1 MSAEINSKLSVQN
14 MGRNRSSMR
23 HDYQDTIEDQDWWEP
38 EVQEPRDRHQ
48 FLRRCDVMNVIPS
61 NTDSVPTGRTR
72 IGVDSLILRD
82 VFPSHVAGN
91 IDSSARVYR
100 IHGEAGFITN

>member
-38 EVQEPRDRHQ
+38 EVQEPRERHQ

-61 NTDSVPTGRTR
+61 DTDSVPTGRTR

-100 IHGEAGFITN
+100 IHGEAGFITY

>member
-23 HDYQDTIEDQDWWEP
+23 HDYQDTIEYQDWWEP

-61 NTDSVPTGRTR
+61 ETDSVPTGRTR

-100 IHGEAGFITN
+100 IHGEAGFITS

>member
-61 NTDSVPTGRTR
+61 DTNSVPTGRTR

-100 IHGEAGFITN
+100 IHGEAGFITS

>member
-38 EVQEPRDRHQ
+38 EVQEPRERHQ

-61 NTDSVPTGRTR
+61 DTDSVPTGRTR